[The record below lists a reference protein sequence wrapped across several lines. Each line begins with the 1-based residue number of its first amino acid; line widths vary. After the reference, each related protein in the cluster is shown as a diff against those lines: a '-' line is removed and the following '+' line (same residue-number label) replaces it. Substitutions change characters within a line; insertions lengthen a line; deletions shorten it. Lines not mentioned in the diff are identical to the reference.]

1 MRRSGLG
8 IRFQLTAAIVIMTLA
23 GIGLIGLLSVK
34 IVERSALFW
43 KTSQASDMA
52 AVARAAFKADKDS
65 ASAAAFAGAALK
77 EAGIT
82 DFTITAPSGGVVL
95 KSGSLPMEPGARFAS
110 ADGIESFS
118 YGASWFGGLGDRLR
132 ISAPIEWPGAGTGSL
147 DFVLSLHDIGEDMMG
162 ARRFLLFYALA
173 DSAIIIGFGLLF
185 LSRSVVSPLRR
196 LEEAATRIAGGK
208 LYERAKVDIDNEL
221 GSLAVSFNTM
231 AGRLEEEIRSLER
244 VNVELMTAEEE
255 LLRSSTLAAVGRL
268 HSGIAHEIGNP
279 LGALRGYIDILGSD
293 RLDDGEGKEIV
304 EPASREATRIDSIV
318 REFLDVAM
326 PSKKALAPVD
336 VNSLLRDTVA
346 TLSVRDDLK
355 EIEIKLIANEAIQ
368 EVMADEGKLRQ
379 VFANLLINAA
389 HSMEGSPIKSIEVA
403 TAVEKR
409 PSPIMARRRKD
420 DPPLAGELPER
431 EFVCVSFSD
440 TGAGVSVE
448 DAPSIFEPF
457 FTTKVAGRGTGLGL
471 FVSDSI
477 IKAFGGEITLKSAP
491 GEGSVFTVALPAGVR
506 H

>member
-1 MRRSGLG
+1 MAGRGLG

-34 IVERSALFW
+34 IVERSALIW

-52 AVARAAFKADKDS
+52 AVARAAFKADKES
-65 ASAAAFAGAALK
+65 ASAAAFAGAALR

-82 DFTITAPSGGVVL
+82 DFTITSPSGVVVL
-95 KSGSLPMEPGARFAS
+95 RSGSMPVDPGARFAF

-118 YGASWFGGLGDRLR
+118 YGRGWFSGAGERLR
-132 ISAPIEWPGAGTGSL
+132 ISAPIEWPGTGTGSL
-147 DFVLSLHDIGEDMMG
+147 DFMLSLRDIGEDMSS
-162 ARRFLLFYALA
+162 ARRFLLFYALI

-221 GSLAVSFNTM
+221 GSLAASFNIM
-231 AGRLEEEIRSLER
+231 ATRLEDEIRSLER
-244 VNVELMTAEEE
+244 VNVELLTAQEE

-268 HSGIAHEIGNP
+268 AAGIAHEIGNP
-279 LGALRGYIDILGSD
+279 LGALRGYIDILGNGKCDS
-293 RLDDGEGKEIV
+293 GEAKDFIERASKEV
-304 EPASREATRIDSIV
+304 SRIDAIV
-318 REFLDVAM
+318 KEFLEVAR
-326 PSKKALAPVD
+326 PSKKAPVP
-336 VNSLLRDTVA
+336 VNISSLLRETVEA
-346 TLSVRDDLK
+346 LSIMDEMK
-355 EIEIKLIANEAIQ
+355 EIELKIAADKAVP

-379 VFANLLINAA
+379 VFSNLLINAA
-389 HSMEGSPIKSIEVA
+389 HALDGSTKRYIEVA
-403 TAVEKR
+403 AYVEKR
-409 PSPIMARRRKD
+409 PSPLMARRRRD
-420 DPPLAGELPER
+420 DAALAAPDR
-431 EFVCVSFSD
+431 EFVCVSFTDS
-440 TGAGVSVE
+440 GNGICEE
-448 DAPSIFEPF
+448 DAARIFEPF
-457 FTTKVAGRGTGLGL
+457 FTTKEVGRGTGLGL

-477 IKAFGGEITLKSAP
+477 IKAYGGEITLKSAP

>member
-1 MRRSGLG
+1 MKRKGQG
-8 IRFQLTAAIVIMTLA
+8 IRFQLTAGIVIMTIA
-23 GIGLIGLLSVK
+23 GIGLIGLMSIK
-34 IVERSALFW
+34 IVERSALQW
-43 KTSQASDMA
+43 KISQAEDTVGFVRASMRLSSEGGQPWGARLSGVLKNEARIEDFRLTAPDGRQLAASGTMPTDAGKLIYGAVGIEAYMYGGGLLTGIGESMRVSALVPDAGRLEFILSLAEVNEDMA
-52 AVARAAFKADKDS
+52 SVRNFL
-65 ASAAAFAGAALK
+65 AL
-77 EAGIT
+77 
-82 DFTITAPSGGVVL
+82 
-95 KSGSLPMEPGARFAS
+95 
-110 ADGIESFS
+110 
-118 YGASWFGGLGDRLR
+118 
-132 ISAPIEWPGAGTGSL
+132 
-147 DFVLSLHDIGEDMMG
+147 
-162 ARRFLLFYALA
+162 YALI
-173 DSAIIIGFGLLF
+173 DSVIIIAFGVYF
-185 LSRSVVSPLRR
+185 LSRSIIGPLKKV
-196 LEEAATRIAGGK
+196 EEAAKKIAGGK
-208 LYERAKVDIDNEL
+208 LYDRADVAVHNEV
-221 GSLAVSFNTM
+221 GSLAASFNSM
-231 AGRLEEEIRSLER
+231 AGRLEDEIKSLER
-244 VNVELMTAEEE
+244 VNLELTTAQDE
-255 LLRSSTLAAVGRL
+255 LLRNSTLAAVGRL
-268 HSGIAHEIGNP
+268 AAGIAHEIGNP

-304 EPASREATRIDSIV
+304 ERASREVTRIDSIV
-318 REFLDVAM
+318 REFLDVAR

-440 TGAGVSVE
+440 TGAGVSAE

-457 FTTKVAGRGTGLGL
+457 FTTKEAGRGTGLGL

-491 GEGSVFTVALPAGVR
+491 GEGSVFTVAF
-506 H
+506 

>member
-52 AVARAAFKADKDS
+52 AVVRAALKMEKDS
-65 ASAAAFAGAALK
+65 AFAAAFAGAALK

-82 DFTITAPSGGVVL
+82 DFTLIGPAGNIVL
-95 KSGSLPMEPGARFAS
+95 KSGSLPAGPGERFAS
-110 ADGIESFS
+110 ADGIESFT
-118 YGASWFGGLGDRLR
+118 YGGGWFNGAGEKLR
-132 ISAPIEWPGAGTGSL
+132 ISAPVEWPSGAGSL
-147 DFVLSLHDIGEDMMG
+147 DFVLSLDEIGQDMLG
-162 ARRFLLFYALA
+162 AKRFLLFYALI
-173 DSAIIIGFGLLF
+173 DSAIIIAFGQLF

-208 LYERAKVDIDNEL
+208 LFERAKVDIDNEI
-221 GSLAVSFNTM
+221 GSLAASFNTM
-231 AGRLEEEIRSLER
+231 AARLEDEIRSLER
-244 VNVELMTAEEE
+244 VNVDLMTAQEE

-268 HSGIAHEIGNP
+268 AAGIAHEIGNP

-304 EPASREATRIDSIV
+304 ERASREVTRIDSIV
-318 REFLDVAM
+318 REFLDVAR

-457 FTTKVAGRGTGLGL
+457 FTTKEAGRGTGLGL

>member
-1 MRRSGLG
+1 MSKSGLG

-82 DFTITAPSGGVVL
+82 DFTITAPSGSVVL
-95 KSGSLPMEPGARFAS
+95 KSGSLPKDPGARFAS

-244 VNVELMTAEEE
+244 VNVELMTAQEE

-268 HSGIAHEIGNP
+268 AAGIAHEIGNP
-279 LGALRGYIDILGSD
+279 LGALRGYIDILGSG
-293 RLDDGEGKEIV
+293 RLDSGEERDIV
-304 EPASREATRIDSIV
+304 ERASREVSRIDAIV
-318 REFLDVAM
+318 REFLDVAR
-326 PSKKALAPVD
+326 PSKKALVPID
-336 VNSLLRDTVA
+336 VNSLLRETVA
-346 TLSVRDDLK
+346 ALSVRDDLK
-355 EIEIKLIANEAIQ
+355 EIELKLILDNAVP

-379 VFANLLINAA
+379 VFSNLLINAA
-389 HSMEGSPIKSIEVA
+389 HALDGSPKRSIEVA
-403 TAVEKR
+403 AYAEKR
-409 PSPIMARRRKD
+409 PSPFMARRRKD
-420 DPPLAGELPER
+420 DAALVAPER

-440 TGAGVSVE
+440 TGAGISEE
-448 DAPSIFEPF
+448 DGARIFEPF
-457 FTTKVAGRGTGLGL
+457 FTTKEVGRGTGLGL

-477 IKAFGGEITLKSAP
+477 IKAFGGDITLKSSP